1 MTKNPYEMRMQIIEN
16 VVLLQQQRYQA
27 EKERFQKGLIPDYP
41 EYPTA
46 QELYDEV
53 DRRIQF
59 INGTP
64 YGTKKTKG

>member
-16 VVLLQQQRYQA
+16 VILLQQERYQA

-41 EYPTA
+41 EYPSK

-53 DRRIQF
+53 DRRIK
-59 INGTP
+59 IIEGTP